1 MTITDR
7 DSATDALRAL
17 SRFAVRTRIDDLPAS
32 VVTKARHHLLD
43 TLGAALAGAN
53 STETTALLS
62 ALTATEPRGKAAVWG
77 TDLTLTPRSAALV
90 NGVSAHALELD
101 DSGGCDHS
109 GAVVIPAALAALHAT
124 DRIVSGAQLLTAV
137 VVGYDVARRVLEAL
151 GGYTPHNQA
160 GWHSTGTCGPFGAA
174 AAASHVLGLDEPQTA
189 HALALAASSSGGI
202 WAFVHDGAMS
212 KRLHAGRAAEA
223 GVTAALLA
231 AHGVTGPSQVFGDV
245 WGGFLRT
252 LAPAHAAT
260 NALTDGLGQ
269 QWRISRCS
277 IKPYASCRSTHSSV
291 DAVGAILDEQR
302 LAGEDVAGI
311 HVRLNTFVH
320 GMCGGTEM
328 ESLPAAQLSLPY
340 AVAARVAL
348 GRADLS
354 AYDGDNRQ
362 SPQVRSVLERI
373 VLEVDGAMHPDTEPV
388 ITLTTRAGA
397 THTRQVT
404 DPLGSATNPL
414 DAEAVA
420 TKFHGLA
427 DRVVPQEQARSIAD
441 TVERLDTIPDAQQL
455 VRHLSIVTG
464 PPVRR
469 RAGSPLQGVAPDG
482 EGSVHPHRRE
492 HPTGLG
498 DRH

>member
-1 MTITDR
+1 MTPTDR
-7 DSATDALRAL
+7 DSATAALSAL
-17 SRFAVRTRIDDLPAS
+17 SRFTVRTRIDDLPAP
-32 VVTKARHHLLD
+32 VVTKARHHFLD
-43 TLGAALAGAN
+43 TLGAALAGAH

-62 ALTATEPRGKAAVWG
+62 ALTATEPTGNTTVWG
-77 TDLTLTPRSAALV
+77 TGVTLAPRSAALA

-109 GAVVIPAALAALHAT
+109 GAVVIPAALAALQTT
-124 DRIVSGAQLLTAV
+124 DRIISGAQLLTAT

-151 GGYTPHNQA
+151 GGYSPHNQA

-252 LAPAHAAT
+252 LAPTHAAT
-260 NALTDGLGQ
+260 SALTDGLGR

-291 DAVGAILDEQR
+291 DAVGAILDEHH
-302 LAGEDVAGI
+302 LDTEDVATLHI
-311 HVRLNTFVH
+311 RLNAFVH
-320 GMCGGTEM
+320 GMCGGTEV

-340 AVAARVAL
+340 ALAARVAL

-354 AYDGDNRQ
+354 AYDHDNRQ
-362 SPQVRSVLERI
+362 SPHVRSVLDRI
-373 VLEVDGAMHPDTEPV
+373 VLEVDTAMHPDTEPF
-388 ITLTTRAGA
+388 ITLTTRTGA
-397 THTRQVT
+397 TFTRQVT

-427 DRVVPQEQARSIAD
+427 RRVVPEGQASSIAD
-441 TVERLDTIPDAQQL
+441 TVEQLDTIHDAQQL

-464 PPVRR
+464 PPARR

-492 HPTGLG
+492 HQTGLG
-498 DRH
+498 DHH